1 MCGRF
6 LLAVEPAELQY
17 AFPGFSFPQ
26 NLRPRYN
33 VAPTQPALVIANDQ
47 LSRADFFLWGLI
59 PSWAKDSTIGS
70 RLINARAE
78 TLAEKP
84 SFRNSYKNRRCLV
97 ISNGFYEW
105 KQHTSG
111 KGKTPYHIRMK
122 NGKPFA
128 FAGLWDVWR
137 SPDGNEIKS
146 FTIITTQPNELVG
159 SIHTRMPVIL
169 PVEVLPIWLNP
180 SPQKPEELQ
189 KFMVP
194 FPSTEMLAT
203 PISSY
208 VNNPAND
215 GPECI
220 TEYANPIPGLN

>member
-17 AFPGFSFPQ
+17 AFPGFSFPKD
-26 NLRPRYN
+26 LKARYN
-33 VAPTQPALVIANDQ
+33 VAPTQPSLVIANEN
-47 LSRADFFLWGLI
+47 SSKADYFLWGLI
-59 PSWAKDSTIGS
+59 PSWAKDSAIGS

-97 ISNGFYEW
+97 ITNGFYEW
-105 KQHTSG
+105 KQPTSG

-122 NGKPFA
+122 SGKPFA
-128 FAGLWDVWR
+128 FAGLWDQWHA
-137 SPDGNEIKS
+137 PDGSEIKS
-146 FTIITTQPNELVG
+146 FTIITTQPNDLVG

-169 PVEVLPIWLNP
+169 PSEIYPIWLDP
-180 SPQKPEELQ
+180 APQKTDELQ
-189 KFMVP
+189 KYLLP
-194 FPSTEMLAT
+194 FPSQEMLAT
-203 PISSY
+203 PVSSY

-220 TEYANPIPGLN
+220 NDLAQPLSGLN